1 MQVTQ
6 HRVQNVGN
14 NAPNAIAKHLVTK
27 PQFYHRPNGFNS
39 VARLCIKQ
47 TSTSRGWVTLSELVY
62 RAKRERLGKLDCV
75 LVQPD
80 GTNAIEKVAVF
91 CHGFGAPGDDLV
103 GIAQELL
110 GENDSTS
117 PMQLIFPAAPL
128 SLEAQ
133 GMPGA
138 RAWWWLS
145 IARLIAAMDSGQFEQ
160 IREEVPEGIDEAR
173 ASLTEAI
180 EIALERVKL
189 SEINLLLGGF
199 SQGAMLA
206 MDVAC
211 RGLKEPPAALCL
223 YSGALICERY
233 WKASVARL
241 SDCKIV
247 QSHGRQD
254 PILPFTAGAWLRDLL
269 LDAQCKVDF
278 VDFNGPHTIPMA
290 AINRTADL
298 LTNL

>member
-1 MQVTQ
+1 M
-6 HRVQNVGN
+6 G
-14 NAPNAIAKHLVTK
+14 
-27 PQFYHRPNGFNS
+27 FYRNQRS
-39 VARLCIKQ
+39 
-47 TSTSRGWVTLSELVY
+47 SRGLVKLSELVY

-75 LVQPD
+75 VVQPD
-80 GTNAIEKVAVF
+80 GVDPIEKVAVF

-110 GENDSTS
+110 SESGSES

-128 SLEAQ
+128 SLDAQ

-138 RAWWWLS
+138 RAWWLLS
-145 IARLIAAMDSGQFEQ
+145 VARLIAAMESGQFEQ

-173 ASLTEAI
+173 GSLTETI
-180 EIALERVKL
+180 EIALERTKL
-189 SEINLLLGGF
+189 TERNLLLGGF
-199 SQGAMLA
+199 SQGAMLS

-233 WKASVARL
+233 WKASASRL
-241 SDCKIV
+241 SSCKIV

-269 LDAQCKVDF
+269 LEAHCKVDF
-278 VDFNGPHTIPMA
+278 VDFNGPHTIPME
-290 AINRTADL
+290 AIRRTADL
-298 LTNL
+298 LASV

>member
-1 MQVTQ
+1 M
-6 HRVQNVGN
+6 
-14 NAPNAIAKHLVTK
+14 
-27 PQFYHRPNGFNS
+27 
-39 VARLCIKQ
+39 
-47 TSTSRGWVTLSELVY
+47 SEITY
-62 RAKRERLGKLDCV
+62 RARRERLGKLDCV
-75 LVQPD
+75 VVQPEGGD
-80 GTNAIEKVAVF
+80 AIEKVAVF

-110 GENDSTS
+110 SENDSDAAL
-117 PMQLIFPAAPL
+117 QLIFPAAPL
-128 SLEAQ
+128 SLDDQ

-138 RAWWWLS
+138 RAWWMLS
-145 IARLIAAMDSGQFEQ
+145 IARLIAAMESGQFEQ

-173 ASLTEAI
+173 ASLTQAI
-180 EIALERVKL
+180 EIALDRVKL
-189 SEINLLLGGF
+189 TERNLLVGGF

-233 WKASVARL
+233 WKESVARL
-241 SDCKIV
+241 SNCRIV

-254 PILPFTAGAWLRDLL
+254 PILPFTTGAWLRDLL

-278 VDFNGPHTIPMA
+278 IDFNGPHTIPMA
-290 AINRTADL
+290 AIKRTADL
-298 LTNL
+298 LAYI